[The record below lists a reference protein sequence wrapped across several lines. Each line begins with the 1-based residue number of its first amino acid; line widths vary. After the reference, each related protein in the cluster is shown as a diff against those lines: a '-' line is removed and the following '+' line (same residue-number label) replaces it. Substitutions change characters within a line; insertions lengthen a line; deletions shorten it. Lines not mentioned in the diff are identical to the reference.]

1 MVQRN
6 IAMMVESSRHTI
18 SWVSSGFTDAL
29 GWRIDDVLHCS
40 VLDLVHADDSF
51 RLLAMVAPGDADQHY
66 QSLVLRLRRRDGGWQ
81 RCELESVR
89 RLDTS
94 VRSSTFLRLRL
105 AHDAAGDDSEA
116 ERRFTTLAFGSVDAV
131 VVHDGIDILF
141 ANESTAQMLGT
152 TGADALIGLPI
163 ASFTRAEDRVALDEE
178 RRRFEADPSH
188 TARLDLGLRH
198 VDGSVVPVRA
208 TLSLVEWRGKPAVQ
222 GLFRSLVPESNAAQ
236 SAAVRQQLERAVSD
250 AIIVT
255 DASFRIESWN
265 HAAAALYGWTAAEV
279 LGRRVSDV
287 IGAMDPP
294 QVTEERSAS
303 LFTHGHWQGQALH
316 HHRKGWPI
324 RVEAHVALL
333 RGADGEVVGVVSV
346 NHAARP
352 NPVLAERDALTD
364 LWGRATLI
372 EVLSATPDDHAA
384 MLAVVDVD
392 HFTGFNARFG
402 PATGDVV
409 LVEIARRLSS
419 AARANDVVARLGG
432 DRFAVYGQVE
442 QLSEAKAFAARLA
455 RIVNEPVVHDGHTLR
470 VSSSI
475 GVAWAGDDRSSSRLL
490 EHAEHAVKQ
499 SKISVGRGVLFF
511 LESPVDTDEWANDDQ
526 FEAELRDAIGAG
538 DFTVAYQPIVELQ
551 SGRVFKLEALARWS
565 HPVRGVLSPS
575 LFVPIAERTGAINLL
590 GRWVLQRSCTELVAA
605 GDELE
610 SVVLCVNVSPLQLAD
625 AAFVDDVDRILRDT
639 GLPASRLWLEVTE
652 SALVTDAAI
661 EPLHQLQRLGIN
673 IAIDDFGTGYAT
685 LQQIGRLPVDAVK
698 IDRSFVAGLGIDP
711 SDTAIVR
718 SVVNLARELG
728 LTVIAEGVETEAQR
742 AQLVALN
749 CRLAQGWLFGRAV
762 PMADVAIPRRSPRN
776 ALAIGLDGPAS
787 ETDERR
793 RLAALYACKILD
805 TSPEPEFDLLA
816 DMAARLLGMPIAV
829 IAFTDEHRRWCKAL
843 VGIDG
848 LDELPR
854 HGALIE
860 HAAVAGDESSEV
872 VVVADT
878 HAEQEGGRGPLLQGP
893 AHVRAYASAAVRSR
907 EGLCIGAITVLDS
920 IPHDLDEQQRWML
933 RSVAQQI
940 TALVDLRRRTVEL
953 ADLARVPGSGLRPT
967 ELDTSMIEH
976 TSDVI
981 LVIDQSA
988 TLRYANDAARTVLG
1002 YEPRDWIGRD
1012 CLELVHPDDL
1022 AETMRALGAAA
1033 SSDRASDTRMIRVAR
1048 SDGSWCPFE
1057 VRAHAS
1063 PDSGDGLML
1072 VITAR
1077 DLTDHLN
1084 ATGRI
1089 GRQREFI
1096 DITLDNLTDA
1106 VVGCDASG
1114 TITVFNLAA
1123 RRLHGM
1129 NALPADV
1136 KDWAATYGLLSGD
1149 GRRLLELDEV
1159 PLFRALRGERV
1170 VDQEVVVSPP
1180 GRPPRLVRC
1189 TGQQLND
1196 PSGEVIGAVVVSH
1209 DITSQREVEQLLR
1222 HQALHDHLTG
1232 LSNRHHLMPYLDRL
1246 LLEDPTSVSVAFID
1260 LDRLKSVNDRY
1271 GHRAGD
1277 HLLTAVAQRLSAV
1290 ARSRDLVSRLGG
1302 DEFAVVRVTP
1312 HDQSDRDDAEF
1323 IERVRECT
1331 RFVTQFEGFTFDV
1344 SASVGAVRARP
1355 FDTSSS
1361 LLSRADEAMY
1371 LEKVAGNA
1379 FVRTVDGGGR
1389 TGADR
1394 DGSAPSALSARGRS

>member
-1 MVQRN
+1 V
-6 IAMMVESSRHTI
+6 I
-18 SWVSSGFTDAL
+18 
-29 GWRIDDVLHCS
+29 
-40 VLDLVHADDSF
+40 
-51 RLLAMVAPGDADQHY
+51 
-66 QSLVLRLRRRDGGWQ
+66 
-81 RCELESVR
+81 
-89 RLDTS
+89 
-94 VRSSTFLRLRL
+94 
-105 AHDAAGDDSEA
+105 
-116 ERRFTTLAFGSVDAV
+116 
-131 VVHDGIDILF
+131 HDGVDILF
-141 ANESTAQMLGT
+141 ANESTALMLGIT
-152 TGADALIGLPI
+152 SADALIGLPI
-163 ASFTRAEDRVALDEE
+163 AGFTRAEDRAGLDEE

-198 VDGSVVPVRA
+198 VDGSVVRVRA
-208 TLSLVEWRGKPAVQ
+208 SMSLVEWHGTPAVQ
-222 GLFRSLVPESNAAQ
+222 ALFRSLMPESNAAQ
-236 SAAVRQQLERAVSD
+236 SLAVRQQLERAVSD

-294 QVTEERSAS
+294 ELTEERSAS
-303 LFTHGHWQGQALH
+303 LFTDGHWQGQALH

-333 RGADGEVVGVVSV
+333 RGADGEEVVGVVSV

-352 NPVLAERDALTD
+352 TPVLAERDALTD

-384 MLAVVDVD
+384 MLAVVDLD

-455 RIVNEPVVHDGHTLR
+455 RIVNEPVMHDGQSLR

-475 GVAWAGDDRSSSRLL
+475 GVAWADDDRSSSRLL

-511 LESPVDTDEWANDDQ
+511 FESPVDTDEWADDDQ
-526 FEAELRDAIGAG
+526 FEAELLNAIGAG

-575 LFVPIAERTGAINLL
+575 LFIPIAERTGTINLL
-590 GRWVLQRSCTELVAA
+590 GRWVLQRSCAELVAA

-610 SVVLCVNVSPLQLAD
+610 SVMLCVNVSPLQLAD
-625 AAFVDDVDRILRDT
+625 AAFVGDVDRILRDT

-652 SALVTDAAI
+652 SAFLTDAAI
-661 EPLHQLQRLGIN
+661 EPLHQLHQLGIK

-749 CRLAQGWLFGRAV
+749 CRLAQGWLFGRAL
-762 PMADVAIPRRSPRN
+762 PMADVAIPRRSTPN
-776 ALAIGLDGPAS
+776 ALKTGLDRPAS

-816 DMAARLLGMPIAV
+816 DMAARLLGMPIAM
-829 IAFTDEHRRWCKAL
+829 ITFTDQHRRWCKAL

-848 LDELPR
+848 VEELPR
-854 HGALIE
+854 HGAIIE
-860 HAAVAGDESSEV
+860 HAAVGGDESAEV

-878 HAEQEGGRGPLLQGP
+878 RAERNGGCDPLLEGP
-893 AHVRAYASAAVRSR
+893 AQVRAYASAAVRSR
-907 EGLCIGAITVLDS
+907 EGLCIGAITVIDS

-933 RSVAQQI
+933 RSMAQQI
-940 TALVDLRRRTVEL
+940 TALVDMRRRTVEL
-953 ADLARVPGSGLRPT
+953 ADLARVPGSGLRPN

-1033 SSDRASDTRMIRVAR
+1033 SSDRAGDPRMIRVAR

-1063 PDSGDGLML
+1063 PDASDGLML

-1084 ATGRI
+1084 AAGRI

-1096 DITLDNLTDA
+1096 HITLDNLTDA
-1106 VVGCDASG
+1106 VVGCDATG

-1129 NALPADV
+1129 NALPADA
-1136 KDWAATYGLLSGD
+1136 KDWAATYRLLSAD
-1149 GRRLLELDEV
+1149 GRRPLDLDEV

-1290 ARSRDLVSRLGG
+1290 ARSSDLVSRLGG
-1302 DEFAVVRVTP
+1302 DEFAVVRVTS
-1312 HDQSDRDDAEF
+1312 HDQSDGDDAEF
-1323 IERVRECT
+1323 VERVRECT

-1355 FDTSSS
+1355 LDTSSS

-1371 LEKVAGNA
+1371 LEKVAENV
-1379 FVRTVDGGGR
+1379 FVRTVDVGAPA
-1389 TGADR
+1389 GADR
-1394 DGSAPSALSARGRS
+1394 DASAPSAATARGH